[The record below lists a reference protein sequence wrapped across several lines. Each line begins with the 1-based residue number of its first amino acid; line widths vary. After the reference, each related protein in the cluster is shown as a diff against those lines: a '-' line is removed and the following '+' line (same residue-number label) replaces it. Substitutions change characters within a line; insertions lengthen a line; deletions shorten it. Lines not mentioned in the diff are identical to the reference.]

1 MTKKEKTI
9 EECKGC
15 RFVLAKNREYLPLT
29 MGADQ
34 PKNYYCRRYPPVE
47 VGIQQVSPA
56 GWCGEFKFKP
66 EKKIK

>member
-1 MTKKEKTI
+1 MTKKEKSI
-9 EECKGC
+9 EECKVC

-29 MGADQ
+29 MGTDQ

-56 GWCGEFKFKP
+56 GWCGEFKFNP